1 MSPILVLE
9 DPPPREMQAL
19 LERRKRSGLHRLDEV
34 WDGVLHMVP
43 APSGE
48 HAYLAQQLAVLLD
61 GPARAAGLVPAMH
74 EVNVGSS
81 EEDFR
86 IPDGALHRE
95 IPRTVWFPTL
105 PLVVEIASPGD
116 ESWQKLPFYAA
127 HGVEEVLIVEP
138 REHKIHWLMLEN
150 GAYVQ
155 AERSGLIDL
164 GPDDLL
170 HQIHWP

>member
-1 MSPILVLE
+1 MPILVLE
-9 DPPPREMQAL
+9 DPPPREVLTL
-19 LERRKRSGLHRLDEV
+19 LERRRRSGLHRLDEV
-34 WDGVLHMVP
+34 WEGVLHMVP

-48 HAYLAQQLAVLLD
+48 HAYLAQQLAELL
-61 GPARAAGLVPAMH
+61 GPPARAAGLVPAMH

-86 IPDGALHRE
+86 VADGALHCE

-116 ESWQKLPFYAA
+116 ETWQKLPFYAS

-138 REHKIHWLMLEN
+138 REHSVHWLLLKDGE
-150 GAYVQ
+150 YV
-155 AERSGLIDL
+155 ESKRSGLIDL
-164 GPDDLL
+164 GPGDLRDL
-170 HQIHWP
+170 IHWP

>member
-1 MSPILVLE
+1 MMPILVLE
-9 DPPPREMQAL
+9 DPPPREVQAL
-19 LERRKRSGLHRLDEV
+19 LERRKLSGLHRLDEV
-34 WDGVLHMVP
+34 WEGVLHMVP

-48 HAYLAQQLAVLLD
+48 HAYLAQQLAELL
-61 GPARAAGLVPAMH
+61 GEPARAAGLVPAMH

-116 ESWQKLPFYAA
+116 ESWQKLPFYAS
-127 HGVEEVLIVEP
+127 HGVQEVLIVEP
-138 REHKIHWLMLEN
+138 SQRSVHWLVLKDGE
-150 GAYVQ
+150 Y
-155 AERSGLIDL
+155 AEAKRSILIDL
-164 GPDDLL
+164 GPDNLL
-170 HQIHWP
+170 DKIHWP

>member
-1 MSPILVLE
+1 MQILVLE
-9 DPPPREMQAL
+9 DPPPHEVQAL
-19 LERRKRSGLHRLDEV
+19 MERRRRSGLHRLDEI

-48 HAYLAQQLAVLLD
+48 HAYLAQQLAELL
-61 GPARAAGLVPAMH
+61 GPPARAAGLVPTMH
-74 EVNVGSS
+74 EVNVGAS
-81 EEDFR
+81 EDDFR

-116 ESWQKLPFYAA
+116 ESWQKLPFYAS
-127 HGVEEVLIVEP
+127 HGVDEVLIVEP
-138 REHKIHWLMLEN
+138 AQRKIHWLMLKDGE
-150 GAYVQ
+150 YRET
-155 AERSGLIDL
+155 ERSGQIDL

-170 HQIHWP
+170 RQIHWP